1 VRLAAPIFD
10 AWRWQAVRRAAPYWP
25 DGAFRGEVE
34 SHADAAGDRL
44 EMQEVAVWFEVPPDA
59 CSATARGSVQRV
71 DQVLDRVV
79 GDVRRIDPD
88 ADAVDRERQPKPP
101 VDGWIVVDADAW
113 SGGQVRYLALTECTA
128 STSAAT

>member
-1 VRLAAPIFD
+1 MCRD
-10 AWRWQAVRRAAPYWP
+10 T
-25 DGAFRGEVE
+25 FRCEVE
-34 SHADAAGDRL
+34 PHANAACDRL
-44 EMQEVAVWFEVPPDA
+44 EMQEIAVRFQVPPDA
-59 CSATARGSVQRV
+59 CSVAARGGVQRI

-79 GDVRRIDPD
+79 GDIGRIDLD

-101 VDGWIVVDADAW
+101 VDGGLVVDADAR